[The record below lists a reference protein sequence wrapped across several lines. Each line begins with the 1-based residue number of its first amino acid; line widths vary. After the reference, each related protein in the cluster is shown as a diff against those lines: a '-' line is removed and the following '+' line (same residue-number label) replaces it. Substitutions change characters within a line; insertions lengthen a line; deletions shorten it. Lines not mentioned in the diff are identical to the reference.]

1 MEITFGS
8 SRHKTSVKNPSF
20 IVNIY
25 HGSSCVGKSYILQNK
40 EGDCHK
46 LEMDQ
51 CEYWRE
57 GIDRIPHCIKYLSR
71 KLTNYKSRRF
81 RDVFA
86 TCGALPRPSADIY
99 TKLELEYNILFKH
112 ILILLENIEKLKEYS
127 EKREKEDGKPTTE
140 LVQFDDN
147 DNVVPALSYLENY
160 KWRERTKDLY
170 DEVIYN

>member
-1 MEITFGS
+1 MTGWWFG
-8 SRHKTSVKNPSF
+8 NPTASF
-20 IVNIY
+20 DISARNTARVGFGTPPPRPDPWQTG
-25 HGSSCVGKSYILQNK
+25 GS
-40 EGDCHK
+40 
-46 LEMDQ
+46 
-51 CEYWRE
+51 
-57 GIDRIPHCIKYLSR
+57 
-71 KLTNYKSRRF
+71 T
-81 RDVFA
+81 
-86 TCGALPRPSADIY
+86 GALPRPSADIY